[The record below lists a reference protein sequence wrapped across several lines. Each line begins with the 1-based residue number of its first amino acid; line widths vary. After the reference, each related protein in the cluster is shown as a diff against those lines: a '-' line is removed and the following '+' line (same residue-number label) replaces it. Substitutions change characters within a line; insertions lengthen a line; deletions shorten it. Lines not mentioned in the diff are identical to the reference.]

1 MTSTEQ
7 FDAVSVQVLH
17 DKAAQLRIDIV
28 LATTE
33 AGSGHPN
40 SCASAAEIVSLL
52 FFAIMRYDPPE
63 PAAAVEDHSGKYR
76 TAANRAN
83 CCINSE
89 STVSASLR

>member
-1 MTSTEQ
+1 MTSAEQ
-7 FDAVSVQVLH
+7 FHAVSVQILH

-52 FFAIMRYDPPE
+52 FFAIMRYDPRNPRRLSKTITSTE
-63 PAAAVEDHSGKYR
+63 AWETRFSWRCPASCFADTS
-76 TAANRAN
+76 
-83 CCINSE
+83 
-89 STVSASLR
+89 